1 MTIGHA
7 CKFPLRPT
15 GAKPFASFMLAAL
28 LLLGDPFQ
36 AKLPGRH
43 AHAAT
48 PVPPAAVPAGPERS
62 ALPPS
67 GKEVSLPDFS
77 ALVDQQGQAVVNV
90 VTFRGASNG
99 PDNIMGGED
108 EALSDFLRRF
118 FPEGLPG
125 QGPRQP
131 VRGLGSGFVISP
143 DGLILTNAHVVA
155 EADEVT
161 IRMADGKREF
171 KGKVVGSDSRSDIAL
186 VKVEATGLPTLK
198 LGSTTPVRPGQ
209 WVAAIGSPFGFS
221 NTITAGIV
229 SATGRNLPNDAFVS
243 FIQTD
248 VAVNPGNS
256 GGPLLN
262 VQGEVIGVNSTIYS
276 RTGGYMGVSFAIP
289 IEVALDVVKQ
299 LQTQGKVTRGQLGVA
314 IQPVTREMAQ
324 AFKLESPAGALVSH
338 VQPGSPADKAQLRSG
353 DIILSYN
360 GKTIQEVNELP
371 RLVASS
377 RPGSQAKLVVW
388 RNGTKRHINVTLGE
402 LPTEKAEETS
412 PVPSGQAPNR
422 LGLVLR
428 DIPPE
433 QRQQLGIDHGLVV
446 EAVRGVAAR
455 TPIRPG
461 DIIRRYNQTE
471 VTDLAQFNG
480 LLAKEKPGASV
491 ALLVQRGQGTTY
503 VTLQIPED
511 KKQ

>member
-1 MTIGHA
+1 MTICSA
-7 CKFPLRPT
+7 CKVPLLLP

-28 LLLGDPFQ
+28 LLLADPFQ
-36 AKLPGRH
+36 TELPGRE
-43 AHAAT
+43 AQAAT
-48 PVPPAAVPAGPERS
+48 PPAAVPS
-62 ALPPS
+62 LP
-67 GKEVSLPDFS
+67 GREVSLPDFS
-77 ALVDQQGQAVVNV
+77 ALVEQQGQAVVNV
-90 VTFRGASNG
+90 VTFRSASNG
-99 PDNIMGGED
+99 PGDILGGED
-108 EALSDFLRRF
+108 EALSEFLRRF
-118 FPEGLPG
+118 FPDGLPG

-155 EADEVT
+155 EAEEVT

-171 KGKVVGSDSRSDIAL
+171 KGKVVGADSRSDIAL
-186 VKVEATGLPTLK
+186 VKVEASGLPTLK

-262 VQGEVIGVNSTIYS
+262 LRGEVIGVNSIIYS

-299 LQTQGKVTRGQLGVA
+299 LQTQGKVTRGQLGVS

-324 AFKLESPAGALVSH
+324 AFKLDNPVGALVSH

-360 GKTIQEVNELP
+360 GRTIQEVNDLP

-377 RPGSQAKLVVW
+377 RPGSQAKLVIW
-388 RNGTKRHINVTLGE
+388 RNGNKRNIDVTVGE
-402 LPTEKAEETS
+402 LPTEKAEES
-412 PVPSGQAPNR
+412 APVPSGQTPNR

-433 QRQQLGIDHGLVV
+433 QRRQLGIEHGLVV
-446 EAVRGVAAR
+446 EAVRDAAAR

-471 VTDLAQFNG
+471 VTDLAQFNS

-503 VTLQIPED
+503 VTLKVAD
-511 KKQ
+511 DRKQ